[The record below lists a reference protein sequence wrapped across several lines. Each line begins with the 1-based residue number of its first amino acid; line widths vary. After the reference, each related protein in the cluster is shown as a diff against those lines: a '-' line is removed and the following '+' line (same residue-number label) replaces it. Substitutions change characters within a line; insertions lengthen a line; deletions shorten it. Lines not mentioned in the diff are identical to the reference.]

1 MSIAGS
7 RPFAQIATRF
17 SRVFIKLSEFKF
29 DPVNHGVF
37 GGSPLLVIQAPPS
50 QSVDIFQIVDSNGN
64 VLYSIGPNGRP
75 VSSPPAKAITGG
87 SANSLAT
94 VAVPASAM
102 VGGVIHYL
110 VQASDGTNFQAL
122 EGIVTYSAV
131 NAGGTV
137 TGTIT
142 EVAANQAKTV
152 SSGTLTVAWT
162 IVPGTNNVTIKVQPT
177 TSLTAT
183 TLNVL
188 LSISPTA
195 GGAPTML

>member
-1 MSIAGS
+1 MALNN
-7 RPFAQIATRF
+7 RAFNRIATRF
-17 SRVFIKLSEFKF
+17 NRVLIKLSPFKA
-29 DPVNHGVF
+29 DPTNQGDW
-37 GGSPLLVIQAPPS
+37 GGSPLFVIQAPPN
-50 QSVDIFQIVDSNGN
+50 QSTDIMQILDSLGN
-64 VLYSIGPNGRP
+64 VLYSIGANGRP
-75 VSSPPAKAITGG
+75 VASPPAKAITGG

-94 VAVPASAM
+94 VAVPASGM

-110 VQASDGTNFQAL
+110 VQASDGTDFQAL
-122 EGIVTYSAV
+122 EGIVTYTAV
-131 NAGGTV
+131 NKAGTV

-152 SSGTLTVAWT
+152 SSGTLTVTWT

-188 LSISPTA
+188 MSISPTA
-195 GGAPTML
+195 GGAPTIL